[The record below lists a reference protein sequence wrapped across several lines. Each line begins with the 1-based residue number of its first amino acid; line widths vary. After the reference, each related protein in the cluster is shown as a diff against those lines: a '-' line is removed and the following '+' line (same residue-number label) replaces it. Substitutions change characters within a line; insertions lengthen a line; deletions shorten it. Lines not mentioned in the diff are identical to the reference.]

1 MNIWKLFGI
10 KDEHYTEASGVDKA
24 EAKLDKAGTFGQVE
38 GSLTGEQAAPVGNKT
53 AGEMVQEELGLM
65 KGLGM

>member
-1 MNIWKLFGI
+1 MSFWALFGI
-10 KDEHYTEASGVDKA
+10 KDEHYTEASGIDKA
-24 EAKLDKAGTFGQVE
+24 EAKVTKAGTFGQVD
-38 GSLTGEQAAPVGNKT
+38 GSLTGEQSAPVGNKT